1 MAGASGAVVPL
12 LAAIAALA
20 LLLAQPQTARAQAN
34 FDRPG
39 GDYVRSPVLS
49 GDPVDCSL
57 LCEHDRR
64 CRAWS
69 FSYPTAA
76 VPEAMCMLKSNVPPR
91 VGNNC
96 CVSGVRGAG
105 VIERRTGA
113 VEMSTDRS
121 GGDYRSIELKPTDGD
136 ELCREACEADG
147 KCRAWTYVRPG
158 YVGRDARCF
167 LKSQIKPPHRKPGFT
182 SGVVR

>member
-1 MAGASGAVVPL
+1 MMLILPRGAE
-12 LAAIAALA
+12 
-20 LLLAQPQTARAQAN
+20 AQVN

-39 GDYVRSPVLS
+39 GDYLKSPVVS

-57 LCEHDRR
+57 QCERDRR

-69 FSYPTAA
+69 FSYPTSAA
-76 VPEAMCMLKSNVPPR
+76 PEAMCMLKNNVPQR
-91 VGNNC
+91 VASTC

-105 VIERRTGA
+105 VVETRTG
-113 VEMSTDRS
+113 ETEISTDRS
-121 GGDYRSIELKPTDGD
+121 GGDYRSVDVKPTDSD
-136 ELCREACEADG
+136 EVCKEACEADA

-158 YVGRDARCF
+158 YVGKDARCF
-167 LKSQIKPPHRKPGFT
+167 LKNQIKPPHRKPGFT